1 MSLIECLFCQVNIE
15 ILLCGNSIGQTC
27 QVLEVSSRN
36 LYLTVMLVHG
46 EESVHL
52 LIDNFHDMIRDSFPL
67 EVFQECLR
75 LFLFLIFLI
84 REVLF

>member
-1 MSLIECLFCQVNIE
+1 
-15 ILLCGNSIGQTC
+15 
-27 QVLEVSSRN
+27 
-36 LYLTVMLVHG
+36 MLVHG

-52 LIDNFHDMIRDSFPL
+52 LIDNFHDMIWDSFPL